1 MNIQWFP
8 GHIAKSRK
16 EILNNL
22 KSVDVVIEILD
33 ARAPISTKCIYLKEH
48 TKKKL
53 IILNKS
59 DLSDDKKNQY
69 YIEHYKKEGYEVLA
83 LDSKKNNISKIV
95 EKKVLTMCD
104 DIIKRSQQKGISK
117 KIIKA
122 MVVGMP
128 NVGKSTFIN
137 SYVKKKIAKVENRP
151 GVTRNLQWIK
161 ISNNLLLLDTPGITE
176 AKFED
181 ENVGKNLALI
191 GSINDDILD
200 KEELVIGLVEYLKN
214 EYGELLKNK
223 YDIDDVDCESICII
237 EKIAIKKGCI
247 KSKNEIDYNRVSN
260 MILNDFRSGSIGNI
274 TLYERV

>member
-8 GHIAKSRK
+8 GHIAKSKK
-16 EILNNL
+16 EILNSL
-22 KSVDVVIEILD
+22 KLVDVVIEILD

-53 IILNKS
+53 LILNKA

-69 YIEHYKKEGYEVLA
+69 YMEYYKKMGYEVLL

-95 EKKVLTMCD
+95 EKKILMMCD
-104 DIIKRSQQKGISK
+104 DIIKKSQEKGINNK
-117 KIIKA
+117 VIKA

-137 SYVKKKIAKVENRP
+137 SYVKKKIAKVENKP
-151 GVTRNLQWIK
+151 GVTRSLQWIK
-161 ISNNLLLLDTPGITE
+161 LSNNLLLLDTPGVTE

-181 ENVGKNLALI
+181 QNVGMNLALI

-200 KEELVIGLVEYLKN
+200 KTELALNLVGYLKS
-214 EYGELLKNK
+214 EYAELLKNK
-223 YDIDDVDCESICII
+223 YNVLDVDCENICLMD
-237 EKIAIKKGCI
+237 KIAIKKGCI
-247 KSKNEIDYNRVSN
+247 KSKNEVDYNRVSN
-260 MILNDFRSGSIGNI
+260 MLLNDFRNGSIGKI